1 MKRFITI
8 VLCAAVSLAVHHCS
22 PSPVAGT
29 KSGSETTNGYVAGL
43 LIDGDSRPAADALVK
58 LIPKNYDP
66 VKADPASALQA
77 DTTDE
82 AGAYSFIVADTTI
95 VDYTIEAVQLVK
107 RTRSLITGIAVNHDT
122 TQVRTST
129 LQVPGT
135 ITVKIPAGMDTAGGY
150 MYVPGSTIFA
160 SHAGSGGIFVLDSV
174 PSGMIPEV
182 YFAKKND
189 TLRKV
194 IRYDIPVTS
203 GDTVTIVLT
212 AWSRA
217 LRVFL
222 NTSAS
227 GAGVAENV
235 YDFPVLVRLTRDNFD
250 FSQAKPDGGDIRF
263 AKSDSILL
271 PYDIERWDA
280 QNGNAE
286 VWVKADTVLGNNS
299 SQYILMYWG
308 NPDAIAGSSS
318 VTVFDTAK
326 GFQGVWHM
334 GQATGA
340 VVLDATGNHFDATPS
355 DTAPCMVPGT
365 IGKAQEFDGFSSYLT
380 MVGTAAGKLDFPER
394 GKYMVSAWV
403 TADTIKYGDNF
414 QRQYIVQKGINQYTL
429 QLNNTLNWDFGE
441 YESANMWNFTTSPGT
456 AHQWTYLAGVRAGD
470 KMYLYVNG
478 ECADSTVDT
487 NVAPDS
493 RITDADLVVGKHAG
507 ASYTSYFD
515 GTVDEVRIASFTAG
529 PAWIR
534 LCYMNQRADDKLIQ
548 MK

>member
-1 MKRFITI
+1 MRRFITI
-8 VLCAAVSLAVHHCS
+8 LICAAVSLAVHYCS
-22 PSPVAGT
+22 SSPVAGT

-43 LIDGDSRPAADALVK
+43 LIDGDLRPAPDALVR
-58 LIPKNYDP
+58 LVPKNYDP

-82 AGAYSFIVADTTI
+82 SGAYHFIVTDTATI
-95 VDYTIEAVQLVK
+95 DYTIEAVHLVK
-107 RTRSLITGIAVNHDT
+107 RTRSLITGISVNHDT

-135 ITVKIPAGMDTAGGY
+135 IDVKIPDGMDTAEGY

-160 SHAGSGGIFVLDSV
+160 SHAGSGGMFVLDSV
-174 PSGMIPEV
+174 PSGMIPAV

-203 GDTVTIVLT
+203 GDTVTIVHP
-212 AWSRA
+212 AWNRA

-280 QNGNAE
+280 QNGTAG
-286 VWVKADTVLGNNS
+286 VWVKADTVLGNSS

-308 NPDAIAGSSS
+308 NPDAIAGSSGAS
-318 VTVFDTAK
+318 VFDTAK

-334 GQATGA
+334 NETGTA
-340 VVLDATGNHFDATPS
+340 PAKDATFNHYDGTPS
-355 DTAPCMVPGT
+355 VPAPLGVPGL
-365 IGKAQEFDGFSSYLT
+365 IGLSQKFNGVSNFII
-380 MVGTAAGKLDFPER
+380 MNGTANSRLNFTVNGN
-394 GKYMVSAWV
+394 YTVSAWV
-403 TADTIKYGDNF
+403 YLDSILGLYKVF
-414 QRQYIVQKGINQYTL
+414 MSKGYTQYTL
-429 QLNNTLNWDFGE
+429 QINGRNGFDFSEFQDGIGWQ
-441 YESANMWNFTTSPGT
+441 YSAAPASAQAWK
-456 AHQWTYLAGVRAGD
+456 HIVGVREGANQ
-470 KMYLYVNG
+470 YLYVDGVVVASTINIDSSTAQRYTGDDLSIGTASGGIRDFLNG
-478 ECADSTVDT
+478 LLDELSISSV
-487 NVAPDS
+487 S
-493 RITDADLVVGKHAG
+493 RG
-507 ASYTSYFD
+507 SN
-515 GTVDEVRIASFTAG
+515 
-529 PAWIR
+529 WIK
-534 LCYMNQRADDKLIQ
+534 LCYMNQRADDKLVNFR
-548 MK
+548 